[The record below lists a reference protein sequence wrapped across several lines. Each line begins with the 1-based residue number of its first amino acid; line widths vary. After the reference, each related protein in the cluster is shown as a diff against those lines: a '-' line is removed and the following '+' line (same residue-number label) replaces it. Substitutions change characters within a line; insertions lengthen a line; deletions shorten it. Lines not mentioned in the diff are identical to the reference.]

1 MMKRQQAAG
10 APALLS
16 RYGGTAFRRCAAALI
31 VLSGVLAGCGE
42 KPATDTD
49 ADAIARTEAGKPA
62 ATAPATDRTAA
73 EAPIPKL
80 VTENGRHALLV
91 DGEPFLMLGAQVNNS
106 SNYPAA
112 LEDVWPAMDVLKPNT
127 VMVPLGWEQVEATE
141 GQFDFSFVDTL
152 LAQAREH
159 DVRLVLLW
167 FATWKNNGPNYAP
180 AWVKLDNARFPR
192 VITADGRTLN
202 SLSPHAQATLDA
214 DRKAFVALMT
224 HLKAADPQRTV
235 IMVQPQNEPGTYGS
249 VRDFSPLA
257 QKVFDGPVPE
267 VLLKKLGK
275 SPGTW
280 REVFGA
286 DADEFFHAW
295 HIAHYIDQVAEAGKA
310 VYPLPMYIN
319 GALRGPFN
327 PGQPGQ
333 YASGGPTDNVLDVY
347 KAAAPHIDLLAPDI
361 YMPEYTHYTTVLDRY
376 SRPDNPL
383 FVAETG
389 NREEYPRYFFSAL
402 GEQAIGWAPF
412 GIDYS
417 RYSNWPLGAKHL
429 DEKALESFALNYAI
443 VRPAARVIAKAS
455 FEGKVRG
462 TAEQPGQ
469 AVQTLKIDE
478 RWNMVV
484 TYGVPQFWFQ
494 GEPPGNPE
502 PIGRALVVQLGP
514 DEFLVAGAHAR
525 ISITAADPA
534 VAARQIYD
542 YVDEGTYVDG
552 KWVFRRRWNGDQTDY
567 GLNFSSVP
575 QLLRVKLATY

>member
-1 MMKRQQAAG
+1 MSAMMDRLLRTSACSLVLAAVALLCACQPPGDAGRQDG
-10 APALLS
+10 APH
-16 RYGGTAFRRCAAALI
+16 T
-31 VLSGVLAGCGE
+31 
-42 KPATDTD
+42 PA
-49 ADAIARTEAGKPA
+49 P
-62 ATAPATDRTAA
+62 DRG
-73 EAPIPKL
+73 EAPIPRIVGK
-80 VTENGRHALLV
+80 EGRHALMV
-91 DGEPFLMLGAQVNNS
+91 DGAPFLILGAQVNNS
-106 SNYPAA
+106 SNWPQA
-112 LEDVWPAMDVLKPNT
+112 LDDVWPAIDVLKPNT
-127 VMVPLGWEQVEATE
+127 VMVPVAWEQVEAKE
-141 GQFDFSFVDTL
+141 GTFDFSFVDTL
-152 LAQAREH
+152 LKQAREK

-167 FATWKNNGPNYAP
+167 FATWKNNAPNYAP
-180 AWVKLDNARFPR
+180 AWVKLDNVRFPR
-192 VITADGRTLN
+192 VVTADGRTLN

-224 HLKAADPQRTV
+224 HLKAVDPQRTV

-257 QKVFDGPVPE
+257 QQVFEGPVPE
-267 VLLKKLGK
+267 ALLKKLGK
-275 SPGTW
+275 PPGTW

-286 DADEFFHAW
+286 DADEYFHAW
-295 HIAHYIDQVAEAGKA
+295 HVAHYIDQVAEAGKA
-310 VYPLPMYIN
+310 VYPLPMFIN

-376 SRPDNPL
+376 ARPDNPL

-389 NREEYPRYFFSAL
+389 NRDEYARYFFSAL
-402 GEQAIGWAPF
+402 GKQAIGWSPF
-412 GIDYS
+412 GVDYS
-417 RYSNWPLGAKHL
+417 RYSNWPLGAKKMDADTL
-429 DEKALESFALNYAI
+429 ASFALNYAI
-443 VRPAARVIAKAS
+443 VRPAARVIAQAG
-455 FEGKVRG
+455 FEGKVHG

-469 AVQTLKIDE
+469 PVQTLRIDD

-525 ISITAADPA
+525 ISIEAADPA
-534 VAARQIYD
+534 VAVRQLYE

>member
-1 MMKRQQAAG
+1 MMPRRLLLLSLVALLGLAACQPTGKGDAPATTTGDGAADAAG
-10 APALLS
+10 A
-16 RYGGTAFRRCAAALI
+16 T
-31 VLSGVLAGCGE
+31 
-42 KPATDTD
+42 
-49 ADAIARTEAGKPA
+49 
-62 ATAPATDRTAA
+62 
-73 EAPIPKL
+73 PIPQIVSKD
-80 VTENGRHALLV
+80 GRHALMV
-91 DGEPFLMLGAQVNNS
+91 DGAPFLVLGAQVNNS
-106 SNYPAA
+106 SNWPQA
-112 LEDVWPAMDVLKPNT
+112 LDDVWPAIDVVKPNT
-127 VMVPLGWEQVEATE
+127 VMVPVAWEQVEAKE
-141 GQFDFSFVDTL
+141 GTFDFSFVDVL
-152 LAQAREH
+152 LKQAREK
-159 DVRLVLLW
+159 DVRLILLW
-167 FATWKNNGPNYAP
+167 FATWKNNSPNYAP
-180 AWVKLDNARFPR
+180 DWVKLDNTRFPR
-192 VITADGRTLN
+192 VVTADGRTLN
-202 SLSPHAQATLDA
+202 SLSPHAQTTLDA

-257 QKVFDGPVPE
+257 QKVFEGPVPDA
-267 VLLKKLGK
+267 LLKKLGK

-286 DADEFFHAW
+286 DGDEYFHAW
-295 HIAHYIDQVAEAGKA
+295 HIARYIDQVAEAGKA

-319 GALRGPFN
+319 AALRGPFN

-376 SRPDNPL
+376 ARPDNPL

-389 NREEYPRYFFSAL
+389 NREEYARYFFSAL
-402 GEQAIGWAPF
+402 GEQAIGWSPF
-412 GIDYS
+412 GIDFSHYT
-417 RYSNWPLGAKHL
+417 NWPLGAKRVDAETL
-429 DEKALESFALNYAI
+429 APFALNYAI
-443 VRPAARVIAKAS
+443 ARPAARVIAQAS

-469 AVQTLKIDE
+469 AVQTVKIDD

-525 ISITAADPA
+525 INITAADPA

-542 YVDEGTYVDG
+542 FVDEGTYVDG

-567 GLNFSSVP
+567 GLNFSGIP

>member
-1 MMKRQQAAG
+1 MKRLDGRITLGMLLALLLAACGGRGQADAG
-10 APALLS
+10 ATDPAAKPD
-16 RYGGTAFRRCAAALI
+16 GAAATT
-31 VLSGVLAGCGE
+31 
-42 KPATDTD
+42 AT
-49 ADAIARTEAGKPA
+49 
-62 ATAPATDRTAA
+62 TAA
-73 EAPIPKL
+73 EAPIPQ
-80 VTENGRHALLV
+80 VATRDGRHALLV
-91 DGEPFLMLGAQVNNS
+91 DGKPFLVLGAQVNNS
-106 SNYPAA
+106 SNWPQA
-112 LEDVWPAMDVLKPNT
+112 LEDVWPAIEVLKPNT
-127 VMVPLGWEQVEATE
+127 VMVPVAWEQVEAEE
-141 GQFDFSFVDTL
+141 GRFDFSFVDEL
-152 LAQAREH
+152 LKQAREH
-159 DVRLVLLW
+159 DQRLVLLW

-180 AWVKLDNARFPR
+180 RWVKLDNTRFPR
-192 VITADGRTLN
+192 VVTADGRTLN

-257 QKVFDGPVPE
+257 QKAFDGPVPQALVE
-267 VLLKKLGK
+267 KLGK

-319 GALRGPFN
+319 AALRGPFN

-361 YMPEYTHYTTVLDRY
+361 YMPEYRMYTTVLERY
-376 SRPDNPL
+376 SRADNPL

-389 NREEYPRYFFSAL
+389 NRAEYPRYFFSAL
-402 GEQAIGWAPF
+402 GHQAIGWSPF
-412 GIDYS
+412 GIDFS
-417 RYSNWPLGAKHL
+417 RYTNYPLGARHV
-429 DEKALESFALNYAI
+429 DEKALESFALNYRI
-443 VRPAARVIAKAS
+443 VAPAAGVIAQAS

-462 TAEQPGQ
+462 TAEEPGQ
-469 AVQTLKIDE
+469 PVQTLKIDD
-478 RWNMVV
+478 RWNMTV

-525 ISITAADPA
+525 INIDAADPA
-534 VAARQIYD
+534 VAARQIYE

-552 KWVFRRRWNGDQTDY
+552 EWKFRRRWNGDQTDY

>member
-1 MMKRQQAAG
+1 MMKRLQANGARALAPRYGKKAASRLAAG
-10 APALLS
+10 LLLLS
-16 RYGGTAFRRCAAALI
+16 GL
-31 VLSGVLAGCGE
+31 LAGCGE
-42 KPATDTD
+42 KPA
-49 ADAIARTEAGKPA
+49 APA
-62 ATAPATDRTAA
+62 ATDAEAEKAAATTLAAKPSAAA

-91 DGEPFLMLGAQVNNS
+91 DGEPFLILGAQVNNS

-112 LEDVWPAMDVLKPNT
+112 LDDVWPAIDVVKPNT
-127 VMVPLGWEQVEATE
+127 VMVPVAWEQVEPTE
-141 GQFDFSFVDTL
+141 GQFDFSFLDTL
-152 LAQAREH
+152 LEQARER

-180 AWVKLDNARFPR
+180 AWVKLDNTRFPR

-257 QKVFDGPVPE
+257 QQVFDGPVPE

-275 SPGTW
+275 APGNW
-280 REVFGA
+280 RDVFGA

-361 YMPEYTHYTTVLDRY
+361 YMPEYTHYMTVLDRY

-389 NREEYPRYFFSAL
+389 NREEYSRYFFPAL
-402 GEQAIGWAPF
+402 GEQAIGWSPF

-417 RYSNWPLGAKHL
+417 RYSNWPLGAKKMNP
-429 DEKALESFALNYAI
+429 ETLEPFALNYRL
-443 VRPAARVIAKAS
+443 VRPAARVLAKLS
-455 FEGKVRG
+455 FEGKVHG
-462 TAEQPGQ
+462 TAEQGGQ
-469 AVQTLKIDE
+469 PVQTLKLND
-478 RWNMVV
+478 RWNAVV

-494 GEPPGNPE
+494 GEPPGNPS
-502 PIGRALVVQLGP
+502 PMGAALIAEVGP
-514 DEFLVAGAHAR
+514 DEFLVTAYHAR
-525 ISITAADPA
+525 VNIVAADPA
-534 VAARQIYD
+534 MAARQIYD
-542 YVDEGTYVDG
+542 RVEEGGYENG
-552 KWVFRRRWNGDQTDY
+552 EWKFKRNWNGDQTDY
-567 GLNFSSVP
+567 GLNFSSAE
-575 QLLRVKLATY
+575 QMLKVKLATY

>member
-1 MMKRQQAAG
+1 MMPRRLLLLSLVALLGLAACQPTGKGDAPATAKGDGAVDAAG
-10 APALLS
+10 A
-16 RYGGTAFRRCAAALI
+16 T
-31 VLSGVLAGCGE
+31 
-42 KPATDTD
+42 
-49 ADAIARTEAGKPA
+49 
-62 ATAPATDRTAA
+62 
-73 EAPIPKL
+73 PIPRIVSKD
-80 VTENGRHALLV
+80 GRHALMV
-91 DGEPFLMLGAQVNNS
+91 DGAPFLVLGAQVNNS
-106 SNYPAA
+106 SNWPQA
-112 LEDVWPAMDVLKPNT
+112 LDDVWPAIDVVKPNT
-127 VMVPLGWEQVEATE
+127 VMVPVAWEQVEAKE
-141 GQFDFSFVDTL
+141 GTFDFSFVDVL
-152 LAQAREH
+152 LKQAREK

-167 FATWKNNGPNYAP
+167 FATWKNHSPNYAP
-180 AWVKLDNARFPR
+180 DWVKLDNTRFPR
-192 VITADGRTLN
+192 VVTADGRTLN

-257 QKVFDGPVPE
+257 QKVFEGPVPDA
-267 VLLKKLGK
+267 LLKKLGK

-286 DADEFFHAW
+286 DADEYFHAW
-295 HIAHYIDQVAEAGKA
+295 HIARYIDQVAEAGKA

-319 GALRGPFN
+319 AALRGPFN

-376 SRPDNPL
+376 ARPDNPL

-389 NREEYPRYFFSAL
+389 NREEYARYFFSAL
-402 GEQAIGWAPF
+402 GEQAIGWSPF
-412 GIDYS
+412 GIDFSHYT
-417 RYSNWPLGAKHL
+417 NWPLGAKRVDAETL
-429 DEKALESFALNYAI
+429 APFALNYAI
-443 VRPAARVIAKAS
+443 ARPAARVIAQAS

-469 AVQTLKIDE
+469 AMQTVKIDD

-525 ISITAADPA
+525 INITAADPA

-542 YVDEGTYVDG
+542 FVDEGTYVDG

-567 GLNFSSVP
+567 GLNFSGIP

>member
-1 MMKRQQAAG
+1 MMPRRLLLLSLVALLGLAACQPTGKGDAPATTKGDGAADAAG
-10 APALLS
+10 A
-16 RYGGTAFRRCAAALI
+16 T
-31 VLSGVLAGCGE
+31 
-42 KPATDTD
+42 
-49 ADAIARTEAGKPA
+49 
-62 ATAPATDRTAA
+62 
-73 EAPIPKL
+73 PIPQIVSKD
-80 VTENGRHALLV
+80 GRHALMV
-91 DGEPFLMLGAQVNNS
+91 DGAPFLVLGAQVNNS
-106 SNYPAA
+106 SNWPQA
-112 LEDVWPAMDVLKPNT
+112 LDDVWPAIDVVKPNT
-127 VMVPLGWEQVEATE
+127 VMVPVAWEQVEAKE
-141 GQFDFSFVDTL
+141 GTFDFSFVDVL
-152 LAQAREH
+152 LKQAREKE
-159 DVRLVLLW
+159 VRLILLW
-167 FATWKNNGPNYAP
+167 FATWKNNSPNYAP
-180 AWVKLDNARFPR
+180 AWVKLDNTRFPR
-192 VITADGRTLN
+192 VVTADGRTLN
-202 SLSPHAQATLDA
+202 SLSPHAQTTLDA

-257 QKVFDGPVPE
+257 QKVFEGPVPDA
-267 VLLKKLGK
+267 LLKKLGK

-286 DADEFFHAW
+286 DADEYFHAW
-295 HIAHYIDQVAEAGKA
+295 HIARYIDQVAEAGKA

-319 GALRGPFN
+319 AALRGPFN

-333 YASGGPTDNVLDVY
+333 YASGGPTDNVLDLY

-376 SRPDNPL
+376 ARPDNPL

-389 NREEYPRYFFSAL
+389 NREEYARYFFSAL
-402 GEQAIGWAPF
+402 GEQAIGWSPF
-412 GIDYS
+412 GIDFSHYT
-417 RYSNWPLGAKHL
+417 NWPLGAKRVDAETL
-429 DEKALESFALNYAI
+429 APFALNYAI
-443 VRPAARVIAKAS
+443 ARPAARVIAQAS

-469 AVQTLKIDE
+469 AVQTVKIDD

-525 ISITAADPA
+525 INITAADPA

-542 YVDEGTYVDG
+542 FVDEGTYVDG

-567 GLNFSSVP
+567 GLNFSGIP